1 MWNRT
6 ATLAKRLRARTIF
19 LPCARTQYAAFS
31 KPFNIDAAK
40 QRAADWEPSLHFDG
54 LKIDYNRDKDD
65 DYIAHMVTYSPF
77 NPGATSTFLLSSA
90 LPVSSSLHHAI
101 EVQQK
106 EPVGSGGKAK
116 PWPYSLP
123 KCLQPQAGT
132 TFDLTFGGGDAVVG
146 NIEVGVLQKLL
157 YGISEPG
164 EVGRRSVGWELQ
176 EDDGKAGC

>member
-1 MWNRT
+1 
-6 ATLAKRLRARTIF
+6 
-19 LPCARTQYAAFS
+19 
-31 KPFNIDAAK
+31 
-40 QRAADWEPSLHFDG
+40 
-54 LKIDYNRDKDD
+54 
-65 DYIAHMVTYSPF
+65 MVTYSPF

-157 YGISEPG
+157 YGIPEPG
-164 EVGRRSVGWELQ
+164 EVGRRSVGYELR
-176 EDDGKAGC
+176 EHDEKAGC